1 MKGESF
7 NIKNYEHVE
16 HPYFLPGGLNLF
28 QFSVPYLAEKVM
40 DLLYTMLTQVTEVE
54 DKDPE
59 VEPDELKKLIFSN
72 PNDPKI
78 VKAKV
83 HSIARYRRIY
93 NNLRE
98 NSDLLL
104 KIKIMN
110 DGRIPRGLLLA
121 GKPAIRD
128 CFREY
133 TLAKELD
140 KENEKRP
147 PMKGTT

>member
-1 MKGESF
+1 
-7 NIKNYEHVE
+7 
-16 HPYFLPGGLNLF
+16 
-28 QFSVPYLAEKVM
+28 M
-40 DLLYTMLTQVTEVE
+40 DLLCTILSQVTDVE
-54 DKDPE
+54 DQESIEDPE
-59 VEPDELKKLIFSN
+59 DLKKLIFAN
-72 PNDPKI
+72 PNDPRI

-83 HSIARYRRIY
+83 NSIARYRRIY
-93 NNLRE
+93 TNLRE

-147 PMKGTT
+147 PMKGT